1 MKNFQPV
8 GLLKRAALIANVLYA
23 EGCLKLTHRYL
34 SAQPKAVGSFISTS
48 LPAPP
53 PTKRS
58 WGFKKNWASHLLLL
72 DRPTAYWL
80 MTPFH
85 LSWPSACHCISASSL
100 ARVSL
105 NGKVTSMAVTCFGQL
120 SGYRLIGLCHLHPSP
135 HIESCWAERD
145 LQSLPSQLL
154 RK

>member
-53 PTKRS
+53 APKDHGVLKRIEQ
-58 WGFKKNWASHLLLL
+58 A
-72 DRPTAYWL
+72 
-80 MTPFH
+80 
-85 LSWPSACHCISASSL
+85 
-100 ARVSL
+100 
-105 NGKVTSMAVTCFGQL
+105 TCYCWIDPQP
-120 SGYRLIGLCHLHPSP
+120 IG
-135 HIESCWAERD
+135 
-145 LQSLPSQLL
+145 
-154 RK
+154 